1 VDAPTPRPR
10 FAAGLTARDV
20 ELLAF
25 VAEHR
30 LVLPAHVQRLLDISA
45 HAACTRVRALTATGF
60 LTEQPI
66 FSRQPPFYQI
76 TRKGLDVIGS
86 PLPAPHLDLRAYEH
100 DVGVAWLWLAARAGT
115 FGSLRE
121 IVGERRLRSHDGA
134 GKRRAEQPF
143 GVRLGGFGPRGR
155 ERLHY
160 PDLLLVT
167 ADGHRVALELE
178 LTLKDRARREKILA
192 GYAGDD
198 RVDAV
203 VYLVEKPQIARAI
216 ADSARRLGISDR
228 VHVQW
233 VRATTK
239 LPGHAPTAVPQRLRT
254 GARSRAT
261 RDAPAEITR

>member
-1 VDAPTPRPR
+1 VDAPNPRPR
-10 FAAGLTARDV
+10 LAAGLTARDV

-30 LVLPAHVQRLLDISA
+30 LVLPAHIQRLLDVSA
-45 HAACTRVRALTATGF
+45 GAAWTRVRALTATGF

-86 PLPAPHLDLRAYEH
+86 PLPAPRLDLRAYEH
-100 DVGVAWLWLAARAGT
+100 DVGVAWLWLAARDGT

-121 IVGERRLRSHDGA
+121 IVGERRMRSHDGA
-134 GKRRAEQPF
+134 AKRRAEQPF

-160 PDLLLVT
+160 PDLLLVI
-167 ADGHRVALELE
+167 ADGRVALELE
-178 LTLKDRARREKILA
+178 LTPKDRTRREKILG
-192 GYAGDD
+192 GYASEG

-203 VYLVEKPQIARAI
+203 VYLVETPQLARSI
-216 ADSARRLGISDR
+216 ADSARRLGISER

-233 VRATTK
+233 VRVTTK

-254 GARSRAT
+254 GPRSRAT